1 VYVEVA
7 EVVFQGFLVAFAAL
21 ALLGVLDLTD
31 PLPVVVRTILVQV
44 VPLAFGASLANEL
57 LSGDQ
62 EEISEA
68 SFPASLG
75 VFALGAVFFAAPIAP
90 TNEVAVLAAGASW
103 PRIGAIL
110 LTSLVVTYLILY
122 ELEFRGQRARLEQR
136 SLRRRIGQTCMLY
149 VVGLAVAAGMLLAI
163 GEAGVQPFATA
174 VRRTIV
180 LGFPAAVGASAAR
193 VVLA

>member
-1 VYVEVA
+1 VA
-7 EVVFQGFLVAFAAL
+7 YWPPG
-21 ALLGVLDLTD
+21 
-31 PLPVVVRTILVQV
+31 
-44 VPLAFGASLANEL
+44 
-57 LSGDQ
+57 
-62 EEISEA
+62 
-68 SFPASLG
+68 PAG
-75 VFALGAVFFAAPIAP
+75 
-90 TNEVAVLAAGASW
+90 
-103 PRIGAIL
+103 RIGAIL

-122 ELEFRGQRARLEQR
+122 ELEFRGQRGPPRQR

>member
-1 VYVEVA
+1 
-7 EVVFQGFLVAFAAL
+7 
-21 ALLGVLDLTD
+21 
-31 PLPVVVRTILVQV
+31 
-44 VPLAFGASLANEL
+44 
-57 LSGDQ
+57 
-62 EEISEA
+62 
-68 SFPASLG
+68 

-149 VVGLAVAAGMLLAI
+149 VVGLAVARDAARHRG
-163 GEAGVQPFATA
+163 GGRPT
-174 VRRTIV
+174 VRDRGPPDDRA